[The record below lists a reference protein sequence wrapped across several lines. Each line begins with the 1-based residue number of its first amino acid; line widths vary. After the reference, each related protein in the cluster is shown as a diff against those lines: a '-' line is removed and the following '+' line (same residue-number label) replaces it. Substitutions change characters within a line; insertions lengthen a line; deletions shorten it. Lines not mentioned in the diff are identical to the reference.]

1 MNANIRKNIRS
12 IRNINIEKND
22 QNIDS
27 HEKNT
32 ENTETENMNNQIGG
46 SIIQKGGTTPTGEIT
61 LIAEI
66 MPTAEITTIDETTTG
81 TIPGRT
87 PTAGDRIEETT
98 IAGMTGLYKKKTPT
112 TKKESR
118 LKEPA

>member
-1 MNANIRKNIRS
+1 MNENIRKNIRT

-32 ENTETENMNNQIGG
+32 ENTETKNMIRQIGE
-46 SIIQKGGTTPTGEIT
+46 SIIHKGEITPTGETT

-66 MPTAEITTIDETTTG
+66 MQTAETTMIEETITETS
-81 TIPGRT
+81 PDRT
-87 PTAGDRIEETT
+87 LTAVDRIEEIT
-98 IAGMTGLYKKKTPT
+98 IVGMIGLYKKKTPT